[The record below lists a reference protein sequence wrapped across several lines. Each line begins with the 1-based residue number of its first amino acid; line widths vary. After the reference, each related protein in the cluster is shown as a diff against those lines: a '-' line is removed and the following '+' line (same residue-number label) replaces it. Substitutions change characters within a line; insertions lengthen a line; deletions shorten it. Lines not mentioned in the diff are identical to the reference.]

1 VLGRGFHLNLSV
13 ERSSAAILIQYD
25 VNPVKNNETQQRK
38 GTQDRSMDRFEGMTL
53 TRCYGSYPPMFKTKV
68 RKKNNKIK
76 DLTNHSLTCLHS
88 RIWITLHSC
97 FTQNNMALTLRCSH
111 HSCLFSLDNSLLVLL
126 KLNKQ
131 LKISSNNSPR
141 TNQGI
146 SDLNI
151 RNMEFFSL
159 ELGVW

>member
-1 VLGRGFHLNLSV
+1 MWCLDLHHYLHHTPHLTHHGLHKHFLISQFCIIFGNALTTILSH
-13 ERSSAAILIQYD
+13 D
-25 VNPVKNNETQQRK
+25 
-38 GTQDRSMDRFEGMTL
+38 
-53 TRCYGSYPPMFKTKV
+53 CCKTKV
-68 RKKNNKIK
+68 RKNNNKIK

-126 KLNKQ
+126 KLHKQ

-159 ELGVW
+159 ELEGVW